1 MDLAVPVT
9 LYGVNGVGFESGN
22 ATFTDGRD
30 IGLLQDTAQV
40 EAWRL
45 WNPVYRDVVILNGD
59 NEVVG
64 VYNLTVNNL
73 GVAENYEALT
83 QLLIDATSAE

>member
-1 MDLAVPVT
+1 MTLAVPVT

-22 ATFTDGRD
+22 ANFTDGRD
-30 IGLLQDTAQV
+30 IGLLQDTAEV
-40 EAWRL
+40 DAWTQ
-45 WNPVYRDVVILNGD
+45 WDPTYRDVVIVNAD

-64 VYNLTVNNL
+64 VYNLTSNNL

-83 QLLIDATSAE
+83 QMLIDATTDE